1 MAVGKVL
8 ENIGKG
14 SMELQHAE
22 EGGRTAVRAETE
34 EGQIEEGQIEEGRG
48 SPPSSNPPDDIGGGE
63 ARLAGCSVS
72 V

>member
-34 EGQIEEGQIEEGRG
+34 EGQIEEGRG